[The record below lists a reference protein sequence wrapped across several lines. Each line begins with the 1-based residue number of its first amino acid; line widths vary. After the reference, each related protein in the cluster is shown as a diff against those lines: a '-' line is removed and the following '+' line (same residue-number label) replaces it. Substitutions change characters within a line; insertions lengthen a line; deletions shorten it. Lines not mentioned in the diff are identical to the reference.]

1 MFAINVVAGMI
12 FISFQSPLLQ
22 DILKLR
28 MPSSTNFADIT
39 VIESLSAAGATLIA
53 VSSIFN
59 GLGRFFWGAVSDKI
73 GRITTF
79 RLLLALQAIIFVLLI
94 FISHPVWFFVFVCTV
109 LLCYGGGFGVIP
121 SLINDSYG
129 AKLMPVLYGAVLTA
143 WGVGGIIG
151 PQIVAF
157 MKDNYPAEAGLYAF
171 VISSGILI
179 VGFGLSFLYRDEKVN
194 EE

>member
-1 MFAINVVAGMI
+1 MINVVAGMI

-22 DILKLR
+22 DILKLQ
-28 MPSSTNFADIT
+28 MPATDLADAS
-39 VIESLSAAGATLIA
+39 VIASLNAAGATLIA

-79 RLLLALQAIIFVLLI
+79 RLLLALQAVIFVALV
-94 FISHPVWFFVFVCTV
+94 FVSHPLLFSVFVCIV

-129 AKLMPVLYGAVLTA
+129 AKLMPVLYGAALTA

-157 MKDNYPAEAGLYAF
+157 MKDNYADDAGLYAF
-171 VISSGILI
+171 VIGSITL
-179 VGFGLSFLYRDEKVN
+179 VLGLVLSYLYRGKKV
-194 EE
+194 